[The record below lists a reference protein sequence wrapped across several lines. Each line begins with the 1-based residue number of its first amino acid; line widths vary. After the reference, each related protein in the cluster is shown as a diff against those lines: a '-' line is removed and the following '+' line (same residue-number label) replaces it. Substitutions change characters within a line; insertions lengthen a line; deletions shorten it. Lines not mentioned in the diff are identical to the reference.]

1 MVDSLEMDRVS
12 KGFFEDEKEI
22 RYDPRAEEG
31 TVSSVIYSNASAFQR
46 LVKEYFLYTHIS
58 RIPYPVGKARFNLK
72 IQIHNL
78 EDLAQM
84 TDPRAPLAEE
94 RVALICDIK
103 SMAENL
109 FRKIKLKVPEEY
121 ADVMWDTTIGSDMMA
136 FGPCAK
142 KSLMKGRAEG
152 FLTPK
157 DWEKMMRNLV
167 STTLQKY
174 YNRERYLLSVEDHIP
189 EKNAELVYALMFV
202 IENGF
207 DGAPPIRKLEPE
219 DSSGI
224 SYISDGGTS
233 VLDIDRH
240 YAGYRKGFEEYVK
253 GRKRPI
259 ADVIK
264 QRRKIKSLAK
274 SLEGTDEED
283 LTTLVSPCFSGNV
296 IKSAAHLL
304 LQKSQKSSD

>member
-1 MVDSLEMDRVS
+1 MVDSLEMDREL
-12 KGFFEDEKEI
+12 KGFFEHEKEV
-22 RYDPRAEEG
+22 RYDPRVEEG
-31 TVSSVIYSNASAFQR
+31 VASAVMYSTASIFQR
-46 LVKEYFLYTHIS
+46 LVKDYFLS
-58 RIPYPVGKARFNLK
+58 GLFGPYPPSKARFNLRL
-72 IQIHNL
+72 HVYNL
-78 EDLAQM
+78 VDLALA
-84 TDPRAPLAEE
+84 TDPRSPFAEE
-94 RVALICDIK
+94 RFSLICDIK
-103 SMAENL
+103 SMAEDL
-109 FRKIKLKVPEEY
+109 RSKIKNKVPEEY
-121 ADVMWDTTIGSDMMA
+121 PDVMWDITLGADMMA
-136 FGPCAK
+136 FAPYAR
-142 KSLMKGRAEG
+142 KSLMEGRAEG

-157 DWEKMMRNLV
+157 DWEKRMRNLV

-207 DGAPPIRKLEPE
+207 DGAPPIRKLEPK
-219 DSSGI
+219 DSGKSF
-224 SYISDGGTS
+224 YVSDGGTS
-233 VLDIDRH
+233 VESIDRH
-240 YAGYRKGFEEYVK
+240 YAGYGKGFREYMK
-253 GRKRPI
+253 NRKRPI

-304 LQKSQKSSD
+304 LQKSQKSSG